1 MSLLRRIE
9 KKPANACRAMVPERR
24 RSRPTRLEDLRIR
37 RAPAAPAR
45 DTFQDLKSRIHNKL
59 IAELDPKMDVT
70 KTDEVRQDHRR
81 DVRCPADSGE
91 PDPGPG

>member
-9 KKPANACRAMVPERR
+9 RSQQVPAEPISDAAE
-24 RSRPTRLEDLRIR
+24 RPTRLEDLRIR

-59 IAELDPKMDVT
+59 IAELDPKMDVS
-70 KTDEVRQDHRR
+70 KTDEVRQTIEEMFEAWDRAK
-81 DVRCPADSGE
+81 ADERS
-91 PDPGPG
+91 